1 MLCKFKGSPNWFV
14 RFTAPNGRRVCR
26 TTRTADKKLA
36 EQYEIKLKQELWRQH
51 QLGEEP
57 PKRWEEA
64 VVPWSQA
71 KKSKK
76 SWRDLRWHLRILDPY
91 LRGRLLKS
99 ITADDVDRIKADREA
114 QEVAP
119 STANRTLEV
128 LRSVLR
134 MAQRRGWIDK
144 LPDIEFMD
152 EAKGRI
158 RWITPEEAD
167 RLVQECEA
175 KKRGTPLADMVRFS
189 LATGLRESNVTGL
202 EWSRVDLERRV
213 MWVEGY
219 QSKNGEA
226 FHIPLSAEAI
236 LVLRRQQEKLQC
248 RLEEK
253 RRMGPDARRCVFSYC
268 GEKVKRGNT
277 KAFKA
282 ALKAARITNFRWHD
296 LRHTWAS
303 WHVQNGTPLPVLQQ
317 LGGWKSLEMVM
328 RYAHLGASHLAE
340 FADNLPRLRVVAGK
354 KLAKSPDHDSAGDAV
369 SA

>member
-14 RFTAPNGRRVCR
+14 RFTSPDGRRVCR
-26 TTRTADKKLA
+26 TTRTTDRKLA
-36 EQYEIKLKQELWRQH
+36 EQYEIRLKLGLWRQH

-64 VVPWSQA
+64 VVPWSHV

-76 SWRDLRWHLRILDPY
+76 TWRDLRWHLRILDRY
-91 LRGRLLKS
+91 LRGKLLKD
-99 ITADDVDRIKADREA
+99 INAEDVDRIKEERES
-114 QEVAP
+114 EGVAP
-119 STANRTLEV
+119 ATTNRTLEV

-134 MAQRRGWIDK
+134 LALKRNWLK
-144 LPDIEFMD
+144 ALPPIEFLD
-152 EAKGRI
+152 EPEVRI
-158 RWITPEEAD
+158 RWITPEEAGQ
-167 RLVQECEA
+167 LIQELT
-175 KKRGTPLADMVRFS
+175 KSKRTEPLAELVRFS

-219 QSKNGEA
+219 QSKNGSA
-226 FHIPLSAEAI
+226 FNLPLSAEAI
-236 LVLRRQQEKLQC
+236 LVLRRQQG
-248 RLEEK
+248 RH
-253 RRMGPDARRCVFSYC
+253 PHWVFTYQ
-268 GEKVKRGNT
+268 GNGVRRGNT
-277 KAFKA
+277 MAFKA
-282 ALKAARITNFRWHD
+282 ALKRAGITDFRWHD

-317 LGGWKSLEMVM
+317 LGGWKTLAMVM

-354 KLAKSPDHDSAGDAV
+354 KLAESSDQRSADDAV